1 MTEPPGEREAPGPPA
16 PPPAGP
22 GAGQGSKMQRLRR
35 SLSLRT
41 LLRSRS
47 VESLFQRPP
56 PSPPGPP
63 PASPGPPRR
72 PPAPLQPLRTH
83 GFQEHVFKKHC
94 PCRLCRQLIAGNS
107 RQGLRCRSCKAG
119 VHLWCCQ
126 EISQQ
131 RCPGRAATSFR
142 RNFSSPLLLQE
153 QTAPVPSSCPPA
165 PSTQV
170 DPVYEALRFG
180 TSLAHGASPTELP
193 PGSQGEKEA
202 AGEEASTAESPSNG
216 GCPGADAAGRGAHVL
231 LRGPL
236 QVRAAGAPRP
246 GAAARGQDHAGGRLQ
261 RGVVEGEGR
270 RPPGLLPGQL
280 RAARPA
286 RRERLAELPRGAGQ
300 PRAGA
305 PQPEGEPDLRRR
317 GRQPGP
323 RPRHQR
329 EEAGA
334 RPRRGADRD
343 LGSGSPPAPPR
354 APHPP
359 QPQQQCPQPRTR
371 AAQGAPAEWFQT
383 PPGPVPSVPI
393 PRGPAVGVAVPGD
406 TAAAW
411 LLLTPAAPHR
421 TRVCNASVRSTS
433 TGVQPPGVQPR
444 ARTRATHTQTP
455 PTPPPLA
462 PCALPSPSRLSPCA
476 HTRVCSAAGARG
488 GGSAHS
494 AAPPPQL
501 PPFRGCR
508 GSASPC
514 PPRGVLAA
522 RSLN

>member
-216 GCPGADAAGRGAHVL
+216 AAVTPADRGSVEQKSPG
-231 LRGPL
+231 
-236 QVRAAGAPRP
+236 QQ
-246 GAAARGQDHAGGRLQ
+246 AARGPT
-261 RGVVEGEGR
+261 R
-270 RPPGLLPGQL
+270 RD
-280 RAARPA
+280 
-286 RRERLAELPRGAGQ
+286 
-300 PRAGA
+300 GA
-305 PQPEGEPDLRRR
+305 PMFSYVALYKFVPQEHHDLAL
-317 GRQPGP
+317 QPGDRITLVDDSNEEWWKGKVGDRLGFFP
-323 RPRHQR
+323 ANFVQRVRPG
-329 EEAGA
+329 E
-334 RPRRGADRD
+334 
-343 LGSGSPPAPPR
+343 
-354 APHPP
+354 
-359 QPQQQCPQPRTR
+359 
-371 AAQGAPAEWFQT
+371 
-383 PPGPVPSVPI
+383 SVW
-393 PRGPAVGVAVPGD
+393 RSCRAVPGSRERGH
-406 TAAAW
+406 
-411 LLLTPAAPHR
+411 LSLR
-421 TRVCNASVRSTS
+421 ENQICV
-433 TGVQPPGVQPR
+433 GV
-444 ARTRATHTQTP
+444 
-455 PTPPPLA
+455 
-462 PCALPSPSRLSPCA
+462 
-476 HTRVCSAAGARG
+476 
-488 GGSAHS
+488 GGS
-494 AAPPPQL
+494 
-501 PPFRGCR
+501 RGLVRVTSGRKR
-508 GSASPC
+508 GLVPAEA
-514 PPRGVLAA
+514 LTEI
-522 RSLN
+522 